1 MTTGNVP
8 VRSAYGRA
16 GFKPRHRLTPLSP
29 PTACACLA
37 ALWRADRPAQLPPY
51 RVAVRAP
58 NLCRAWLNLSRPPR
72 TEPRG
77 EEPREPRHRPTRLSP
92 FTACAAPPAQ
102 SPPYGVDLRAPNLCR
117 AGFQPRHKPTRL
129 SPFTA
134 CAAPPAQSPPY
145 GVGLR
150 ALCRG
155 PLVPGSGHEPG
166 SRCAVYASRWDSR
179 DAISARYRDTNHSSL
194 VTAPAQAKKRLI
206 ATHPS

>member
-102 SPPYGVDLRAPNLCR
+102 SPPYGVDLRALCR
-117 AGFQPRHKPTRL
+117 VSLP
-129 SPFTA
+129 
-134 CAAPPAQSPPY
+134 
-145 GVGLR
+145 
-150 ALCRG
+150 
-155 PLVPGSGHEPG
+155 
-166 SRCAVYASRWDSR
+166 
-179 DAISARYRDTNHSSL
+179 TNHWSL
-194 VTAPAQAKKRLI
+194 VTEFLPATLPKARIELTHSQRTTYQNSTRNKFALSGNAPSARPPGQTNHKRKEVTGCQHKRQNSD
-206 ATHPS
+206 ARRRDARPQ

>member
-92 FTACAAPPAQ
+92 FPAGAAPPAQ

-117 AGFQPRHKPTRL
+117 AGFQPRHRPTRL

-145 GVGLR
+145 GVDLR
-150 ALCRG
+150 A
-155 PLVPGSGHEPG
+155 
-166 SRCAVYASRWDSR
+166 
-179 DAISARYRDTNHSSL
+179 
-194 VTAPAQAKKRLI
+194 
-206 ATHPS
+206 

>member
-102 SPPYGVDLRAPNLCR
+102 SPPYGVDLRALCR
-117 AGFQPRHKPTRL
+117 VSL
-129 SPFTA
+129 S
-134 CAAPPAQSPPY
+134 
-145 GVGLR
+145 
-150 ALCRG
+150 
-155 PLVPGSGHEPG
+155 
-166 SRCAVYASRWDSR
+166 
-179 DAISARYRDTNHSSL
+179 TNHWSL
-194 VTAPAQAKKRLI
+194 VTEFLPATLPKAKIESTYSKHTRCENPTRNRFALSGKAPSAGPRRQAKHKRKEV
-206 ATHPS
+206 AG